1 MRHSVSTQFKFSCLG
16 VGGDW
21 SRVGRAEFPALI
33 VFHPEL
39 RPFICLEWSM
49 VAVIG
54 PLGSLNYASSY
65 PVLFI

>member
-1 MRHSVSTQFKFSCLG
+1 MRHSVSSSLAVSVLVGTGVELG
-16 VGGDW
+16 
-21 SRVGRAEFPALI
+21 EFPALI